1 MTKLREPT
9 SDVQREAPVGGGN
22 DLGRKEYEQDLLEI
36 AKRLHQNV
44 DAVDPIIRD
53 QKDRKH
59 LSNLSGALAKS
70 NMVLTWGLVASVALN
85 GMLGWFAV
93 HPDRQY
99 FAADGTRV
107 IRLVPLS
114 EPYLKPADV
123 IQFARDA
130 INRSLTI
137 NFQQY
142 RGQLEDS
149 RQDWTREGFKQFLQQ
164 LESGGYLDSIKTKRM
179 NMTVTAGTGVIVSD
193 RLVNGIY
200 VRKVELP
207 IEIKL
212 TGQVTE
218 QPAQNFIALV
228 TVTRIPTLDS
238 LVGVALDNI
247 VIKPR

>member
-1 MTKLREPT
+1 MTELREPT
-9 SDVQREAPVGGGN
+9 SDVQREAAVGT
-22 DLGRKEYEQDLLEI
+22 DSDHGRKEYEQDLLTL
-36 AKRLHQNV
+36 AKTLHQNV
-44 DAVDPIIRD
+44 DAVDPII
-53 QKDRKH
+53 QEQNDRKR
-59 LSNLSGALAKS
+59 LSQLSGSLAKS

-107 IRLVPLS
+107 VRLVPLS

-142 RGQLEDS
+142 RGQLEEA
-149 RQDWTREGFKQFLQQ
+149 REDWTREGFKQFLQQ
-164 LESGGYLDSIKTKRM
+164 LEAGGYLESIKTKRM

-193 RLVNGIY
+193 RLVDNVW

>member
-93 HPDRQY
+93 HPDRRSSRCAPWRGVDHQTSRNRRWDRGACRGSSARPPPLGG
-99 FAADGTRV
+99 AAGTRQTQWNG
-107 IRLVPLS
+107 P
-114 EPYLKPADV
+114 
-123 IQFARDA
+123 
-130 INRSLTI
+130 
-137 NFQQY
+137 
-142 RGQLEDS
+142 QLM
-149 RQDWTREGFKQFLQQ
+149 RQGHGGRQPHELQ
-164 LESGGYLDSIKTKRM
+164 
-179 NMTVTAGTGVIVSD
+179 
-193 RLVNGIY
+193 
-200 VRKVELP
+200 
-207 IEIKL
+207 
-212 TGQVTE
+212 
-218 QPAQNFIALV
+218 
-228 TVTRIPTLDS
+228 
-238 LVGVALDNI
+238 
-247 VIKPR
+247 

>member
-1 MTKLREPT
+1 MTELREPT
-9 SDVQREAPVGGGN
+9 SDVQREAADGSSR
-22 DLGRKEYEQDLLEI
+22 DLARTEYEQDLHDL
-36 AKRLHQNV
+36 ARTLHQNI
-44 DAVDPIIRD
+44 DAISPIEQE
-53 QKDRKH
+53 QKSRKRI
-59 LSNLSGALAKS
+59 SDLASSLVKS
-70 NMVLTWGLVASVALN
+70 NMILTWGLVASVGLN
-85 GMLGWFAV
+85 VLLGWFAV

-107 IRLVPLS
+107 VRLIPLS
-114 EPYLKPADV
+114 EPYLTPADV

-142 RGQLEDS
+142 RGQLEAA
-149 RQDWTREGFKQFLQQ
+149 REDWTREGFKQFLQQ
-164 LESGGYLDSIKTKRM
+164 LEAGGYLDAIKTKRM

-193 RLVNGIY
+193 RLVDNIW

-218 QPAQNFIALV
+218 QPPQSFIALV

-238 LVGVALDNI
+238 LAGVALDNI

>member
-1 MTKLREPT
+1 MTELREPT
-9 SDVQREAPVGGGN
+9 SDVQREAAAGAGN
-22 DLGRKEYEQDLLEI
+22 EEGRTEYEKELLNLV
-36 AKRLHQNV
+36 KTLHQNV
-44 DAVDPIIRD
+44 DAIDPMVQE
-53 QKDRKH
+53 QKDRKR
-59 LSNLSGALAKS
+59 LSNISGSLAKS
-70 NMVLTWGLVASVALN
+70 NMVLTWGLVASIALN

-107 IRLVPLS
+107 IRLVPLP
-114 EPYLKPADV
+114 EPYLKSADV

-142 RGQLEDS
+142 RGQLEDA
-149 RQDWTREGFKQFLQQ
+149 RADWTREGFKQFLEQ
-164 LESGGYLDSIKTKRM
+164 LEAGGYLDSIKTKRM

-193 RLVNGIY
+193 RLVDNIW

>member
-1 MTKLREPT
+1 MTELREPT
-9 SDVQREAPVGGGN
+9 SDVQREAAVGSGS
-22 DLGRKEYEQDLLEI
+22 DLGRTEYEQELLRL
-36 AKRLHQNV
+36 AKTLHQNV
-44 DAVDPIIRD
+44 DAVDPMIRD

-59 LSNLSGALAKS
+59 LSNLSGSLAKS

-107 IRLVPLS
+107 IQLVPLS

-142 RGQLEDS
+142 RGQLEDA
-149 RQDWTREGFKQFLQQ
+149 REDWTRDGFKQFLQE
-164 LESGGYLDSIKTKRM
+164 LEARGYLDAIKTKRM
-179 NMTVTAGTGVIVSD
+179 NMSVTSGTGVIVSD
-193 RLVNGIY
+193 RLIDGIW

-207 IEIKL
+207 LEIKL
-212 TGQVTE
+212 SGQVTE
-218 QPAQNFIALV
+218 QPAQNFIAVV